1 MGIEVAALTVKHIF
15 SDNHGPWSYDTIIAH
30 SMNDAGA
37 HIANPES
44 TATKWSLIEE
54 VETLNLHPG
63 LNQSWVSLKP
73 LTISSLES

>member
-1 MGIEVAALTVKHIF
+1 
-15 SDNHGPWSYDTIIAH
+15 
-30 SMNDAGA
+30 MNDVGA

-63 LNQSWVSLKP
+63 LKQSWVALKP